1 MEVQEVH
8 GGAWRCTEVY
18 RVMSMEVH
26 AGGGWRWWWC
36 IGIVVQ
42 RWWRGDAEVVQ
53 VQVQVQKQQLQRP
66 PVQVQR

>member
-26 AGGGWRWWWC
+26 AGGAWRC
-36 IGIVVQ
+36 LEVVVVH
-42 RWWRGDAEVVQ
+42 WDSGAEVVE
-53 VQVQVQKQQLQRP
+53 R
-66 PVQVQR
+66 